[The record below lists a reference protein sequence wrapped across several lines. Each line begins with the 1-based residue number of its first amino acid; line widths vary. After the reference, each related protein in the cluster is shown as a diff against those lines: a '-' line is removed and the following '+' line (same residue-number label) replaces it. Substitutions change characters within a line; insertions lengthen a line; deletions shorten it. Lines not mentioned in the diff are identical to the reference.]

1 MKRLFMIIPVF
12 VLVLGMCTGC
22 GKNYEAK
29 KSTLF
34 IESDGGVLSKDIEA
48 FDTHEYS
55 KESFRKYVNQRIDD
69 YNKKMDSKAIKL
81 KELEFNNDNAI
92 LTISYKSYKDYS
104 KFNDIDLFVGS
115 VSDAVA
121 EGYSID
127 TNFVKI
133 EDNKPVKKVSCNK
146 VLENNSDKIVIIKAN
161 TRVNISGTI
170 KYTSAKDVEL
180 VNDNTVDIKENTNL
194 LDKIPDK
201 KESDK
206 DSSNKKSS
214 DKKSISK
221 DKSSK
226 KSKKDKVQS
235 DGSVDEKDLEVGKDK
250 EEDVKFNFKEDKL
263 SSSSQI
269 SDVFTYVV
277 FD

>member
-34 IESDGGVLSKDIEA
+34 IESDGGVVSKDIEA
-48 FDTHEYS
+48 FDAHEYS

-206 DSSNKKSS
+206 DSSNKKSL

-235 DGSVDEKDLEVGKDK
+235 DGSVDEKDLEVGKHK

>member
-34 IESDGGVLSKDIEA
+34 IESDGGVVSKDIEA

-214 DKKSISK
+214 DKNSISK

>member
-1 MKRLFMIIPVF
+1 MIIPVF

-34 IESDGGVLSKDIEA
+34 IESDGGVVSKDIEA

-180 VNDNTVDIKENTNL
+180 VNDFSTVIID
-194 LDKIPDK
+194 D
-201 KESDK
+201 
-206 DSSNKKSS
+206 
-214 DKKSISK
+214 
-221 DKSSK
+221 
-226 KSKKDKVQS
+226 
-235 DGSVDEKDLEVGKDK
+235 
-250 EEDVKFNFKEDKL
+250 
-263 SSSSQI
+263 
-269 SDVFTYVV
+269 
-277 FD
+277 

>member
-34 IESDGGVLSKDIEA
+34 IESDGGVVSKDIEA

>member
-34 IESDGGVLSKDIEA
+34 IDGGVVSKDIEA

-214 DKKSISK
+214 DKNSISK

>member
-34 IESDGGVLSKDIEA
+34 IESDGGVVSKDIEA

-206 DSSNKKSS
+206 DSSNKKSL